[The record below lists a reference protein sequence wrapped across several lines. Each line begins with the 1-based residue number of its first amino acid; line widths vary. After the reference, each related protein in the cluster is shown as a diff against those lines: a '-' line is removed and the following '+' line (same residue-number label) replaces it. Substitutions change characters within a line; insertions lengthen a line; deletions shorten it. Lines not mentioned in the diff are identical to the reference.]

1 MACEQF
7 MEAFHVVV
15 VVCILIVAAASAMA
29 CEQFLV
35 AEAFH
40 VVAVVCLLVVA
51 CSWRRY
57 ARVLEAHIN
66 RTPPRLAP
74 ATMGRASPRLSPSL
88 AGYSGYTALARGPS
102 ISQLEAKIRSKT
114 SKNSTPEADNLTP
127 DNIYLETSLM
137 MSDFM
142 GS

>member
-66 RTPPRLAP
+66 RTPPGL
-74 ATMGRASPRLSPSL
+74 PRL
-88 AGYSGYTALARGPS
+88 RWVGP
-102 ISQLEAKIRSKT
+102 
-114 SKNSTPEADNLTP
+114 PP
-127 DNIYLETSLM
+127 D
-137 MSDFM
+137 
-142 GS
+142 

>member
-1 MACEQF
+1 
-7 MEAFHVVV
+7 
-15 VVCILIVAAASAMA
+15 MA

-40 VVAVVCLLVVA
+40 VVAVVCLMVVA
-51 CSWRRY
+51 CSWRRH

-88 AGYSGYTALARGPS
+88 AGYSGYTTLARGPS
-102 ISQLEAKIRSKT
+102 ISQPEAKIRSKT
-114 SKNSTPEADNLTP
+114 SKHSTPEADNLTP